1 MVIAVAGVDNPRIA
15 HKIYARKEWIKRP
28 PLVRIAM
35 DRFHELNAFIA
46 VVEAGG
52 FSAAARRTGDTQS
65 AVSKAVGALERRL
78 GVMLFNRSTRSVTL
92 TDQGQRYYDRTKPLV
107 EEMDDADSELTSST
121 QNASGLIRIAVAS
134 TFGRLHILPLIP
146 ELLSLNPGLQVDLVL
161 SDFVRDM
168 VDDRIDLAIRVGPV
182 DEPDAIVRRVAS
194 TPLVCV
200 GSRRYFEQYGIPKT
214 PAELVD
220 HNCLLYGGLVESVNW
235 PFVGPDG
242 PFSVSVHGNLSSN
255 SVETIRAGVLAGVG
269 IGLFAKVSL
278 ADELQHPDV
287 ITVLDEF
294 ISEVRD
300 VSLIWPKR
308 RFVPA
313 RVRCATEFFA
323 KALPQRV

>member
-1 MVIAVAGVDNPRIA
+1 
-15 HKIYARKEWIKRP
+15 
-28 PLVRIAM
+28 M

-46 VVEAGG
+46 VAEAGG
-52 FSAAARRTGDTQS
+52 FSAAARRTGESQS
-65 AVSKAVGALERRL
+65 AISKAIGALEKRL

-107 EEMDDADSELTSST
+107 DEMDEADSELSSST
-121 QNASGLIRIAVAS
+121 LNTSGLIRIAAS
-134 TFGRLHILPLIP
+134 ATFGRLHVLPLIP
-146 ELLSLNPGLQVDLVL
+146 ELLSLTPGLEVDLVL

-182 DEPDAIVRRVAS
+182 DDPDAVVRRVAS

-200 GSRRYFEQYGIPKT
+200 GSRGYFEQHGIPRT

-220 HNCLLYGGLVESVNW
+220 HNCLLYGGLTESSNW
-235 PFVGPDG
+235 PFAGPEG
-242 PFSVSVHGNLSSN
+242 RFSVSVRGNLSSN

-269 IGLFAKVSL
+269 IGLFARVSL
-278 ADELQHPDV
+278 ADELRHPDV

-313 RVRCATEFFA
+313 RVRRATEFFA